1 MTSQLI
7 LANGFGVA
15 VASDSAVTVGDR
27 VRTYEDAEKI
37 HPLEDPHRLAVLQS
51 DSVNLLGMPVSVM
64 LEDWSNSLGARQR
77 TVEGYRDNF
86 LTWLQD
92 NLDNW
97 TTNTERDGAAW
108 WGLDAELRDLA
119 ELVEEAVSPIPE
131 EKHLEE
137 ALRIIRKRTEEA
149 SEFKIFDH
157 DLFAMADELLDRLSQ
172 EGVDGRPPLS
182 ELFERWFGDF
192 NSDEIHQEVH
202 RFCKVLIGRVDTVPN
217 RTSTFLA
224 FVGYGA
230 NDLLPHMAATWLEG
244 AVGNH
249 VCHRLWAVQ
258 GPERWGSSY
267 AMITPLAQQNMI
279 NQVLYGWD
287 RSLLEDASEGALER
301 TKGGERKP
309 ADPPL
314 TTGDDDVRGDQGDVE
329 DQYDAVSTE
338 EDWRAALM
346 DETREL
352 AWQRSGKPAV
362 ETIASLPLSSLARA
376 AGSLVTIQNLA
387 QNIRGE
393 LPTVGGRINVA
404 TITLSKGFQWVSRQ
418 DND

>member
-15 VASDSAVTVGDR
+15 VASDSAVTLGNQI
-27 VRTYEDAEKI
+27 RTYEDAEKI

-51 DSVNLLGMPVSVM
+51 GSVSLLGMPVGVM
-64 LEDWSNSLGARQR
+64 LEDWRNSLGARQR

-92 NLDNW
+92 NLNNW
-97 TTNTERDGAAW
+97 TTSTERDGRAW
-108 WGLDAELRDLA
+108 WGLDAELRHLGA
-119 ELVEEAVSPIPE
+119 AVEEAVSPIPE

-137 ALRIIRKRTEEA
+137 ALRIIRERTEEA
-149 SEFKIFDH
+149 SEFEIFDH

-192 NSDEIHQEVH
+192 SSDEINQEVH

-230 NDLLPHMAATWLEG
+230 NDLLPHMSATWLEG

-249 VCHRLWAVQ
+249 VCHRLWPVEKAE
-258 GPERWGSSY
+258 PWGSSY
-267 AMITPLAQQNMI
+267 AMIRPLAQRNMI
-279 NQVLYGWD
+279 DQVLYGWD
-287 RSLLEDASEGALER
+287 RRLLEDATEATFER
-301 TKGGERKP
+301 TKGEERKP

-314 TTGDDDVRGDQGDVE
+314 TTGGDDIRGDQGDAA
-329 DQYDAVSTE
+329 DQYDAAGTE
-338 EDWRAALM
+338 EDWRTALM
-346 DETREL
+346 DKTRDL
-352 AWQRSGKPAV
+352 AWQRSGKLAF
-362 ETIASLPLSSLARA
+362 ETIASLPLSSLASA

-393 LPTVGGRINVA
+393 LPTVGGQINVA
-404 TITLSKGFQWVSRQ
+404 TITVSNGFQWVSGP
-418 DND
+418 DDD